1 MPCTPICRKEVNG
14 TMTAMMET
22 AMLDLDVDIDTM
34 PADTAFPQFRS
45 ISLCT
50 SGCTSQGGGSNCSYC
65 C

>member
-1 MPCTPICRKEVNG
+1 
-14 TMTAMMET
+14 MTAMMET

-50 SGCTSQGGGSNCSYC
+50 SGCTSQGGGSFCSYC